1 MDIEKIV
8 NGLLEQGLDVESAV
22 KALQEMLQKG
32 EITEEDLANA
42 VELLKN
48 KEKELAEKMY
58 GMSFEKQE

>member
-1 MDIEKIV
+1 MNIENIV

-32 EITEEDLANA
+32 EITEEDLNKA

-48 KEKELAEKMY
+48 KEKELAEKLY
-58 GMSFEKQE
+58 GMDFSD